1 MKRVLCAAAVLL
13 GLFLAFGCS
22 ARAKIAEIE
31 PDTDRIQIIGQL
43 ETPVLEPVSD
53 EVSVSSETA
62 DTQSKAVPATV
73 EAPTEEPTLTPTEEP
88 TPEPTEAPTPEPTA
102 TPEPNRTKAEQ
113 LCETARSL
121 LDLSYH
127 SGGKSPESGFDPGGF
142 VYYCLNEVG
151 VDVRRKTS
159 KGYSENEGWQRVDAI
174 EDLEPGDLCF
184 FMTPGYESVNCVTIY
199 LGDGEMIYP
208 SSGKGK
214 VITND
219 IDSNYWKDAF
229 VFARRVF

>member
-88 TPEPTEAPTPEPTA
+88 TPEPTVAPTPEPTA

>member
-43 ETPVLEPVSD
+43 DTPVPEPVSD

-73 EAPTEEPTLTPTEEP
+73 EAPTAEPTLTPTEEP

>member
-73 EAPTEEPTLTPTEEP
+73 EAPTEEPNLTPTEEP